1 MPPYYLLGYCTS
13 CCVPPS
19 HCLQVWENLPP
30 CHLTMYYIVL
40 CVAVC
45 AIVLL
50 SFACIAIPCKFWK
63 TCHHAT
69 YLSIRW
75 SCMLLRVLSYCHMCV
90 LLYPARFGKS
100 ATMPPTYLLG
110 SLMWYCLMCILQCL
124 TSLGKSATMPPTYLL
139 GSLTCC
145 CESYYVIALCVD
157 CNPLQILENMPPRHL
172 AIYKVV
178 LCGIALCV
186 DCYTLQV

>member
-1 MPPYYLLGYCTS
+1 MLTVGKSASMPPDNFLGSLVCGLLL
-13 CCVPPS
+13 PPS
-19 HCLQVWENLPP
+19 
-30 CHLTMYYIVL
+30 
-40 CVAVC
+40 
-45 AIVLL
+45 
-50 SFACIAIPCKFWK
+50 FWK

-75 SCMLLRVLSYCHMCV
+75 SCMLLWVLSYCHMCV

-110 SLMWYCLMCILQCL
+110 SLIWYCLMCRLQCL
-124 TSLGKSATMPPTYLL
+124 TSSGKSATMPPTYLL

-145 CESYYVIALCVD
+145 RESYYVIALCVD
-157 CNPLQILENMPPRHL
+157 CNPLQILENLPPRHL
-172 AIYKVV
+172 PIYKVV

-186 DCYTLQV
+186 DCYTLQVCEKHATMPPIYLLGSPFCYSHRCGLL